1 MQDVANTLTVVSGCR
16 QLADDELV
24 QVCAGFNPQPD
35 PPARHEI
42 PSNTPTLM
50 PSNTFVSKGY

>member
-1 MQDVANTLTVVSGCR
+1 MQDVANTLTDVSGCR

-24 QVCAGFNPQPD
+24 QVCGGFNPQPN

-42 PSNTPTLM
+42 PSNTPILM
-50 PSNTFVSKGY
+50 PSNTLASKGY